1 MQLLDNETIIA
12 SANQNLL
19 ILTNLRVIQQ
29 AKAENAKF
37 YKSIYLHDV
46 TSIAIDKKKI
56 DLLLYL
62 TLLMLVNGM
71 ASMIGERIVEGV
83 MGKPT
88 DNLSIIF
95 GITSFFFYLIYSFY
109 SISIISIAT
118 PSLRIDQQISSR
130 DNATEF
136 IFKVE
141 QAKLAAR
148 QNPL

>member
-19 ILTNLRVIQQ
+19 VLTNLRVIQQ
-29 AKAENAKF
+29 AKAENGKF
-37 YKSIYLHDV
+37 YKSIYLEDI

-56 DLLLYL
+56 ALLLYL

-71 ASMIGERIVEGV
+71 ASMIGERIVAGV
-83 MGKPT
+83 MGKST

-95 GITSFFFYLIYSFY
+95 GITSLFFYLFYSFY

-141 QAKLAAR
+141 RAKLAAR
-148 QNPL
+148 LKPL